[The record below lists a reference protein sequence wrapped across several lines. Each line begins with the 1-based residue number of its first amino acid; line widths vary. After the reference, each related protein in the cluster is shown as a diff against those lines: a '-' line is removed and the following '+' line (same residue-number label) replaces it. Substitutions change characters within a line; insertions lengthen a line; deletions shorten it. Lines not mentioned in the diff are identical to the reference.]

1 MANITISVPE
11 RTKNKMKEFDE
22 INWSAYLRNQIEKK
36 TKEVE
41 KLENL
46 KKMLVKEE
54 ETKYFSVNL
63 QRKGRENRIQE
74 LKSKGLL

>member
-11 RTKNKMKEFDE
+11 KTKKKMKKFDE
-22 INWSAYLRNQIEKK
+22 VNWSAYLRNQIEKK
-36 TKEVE
+36 TKEIE
-41 KLENL
+41 ELEDL

-54 ETKYFSVNL
+54 KTKYFSINL